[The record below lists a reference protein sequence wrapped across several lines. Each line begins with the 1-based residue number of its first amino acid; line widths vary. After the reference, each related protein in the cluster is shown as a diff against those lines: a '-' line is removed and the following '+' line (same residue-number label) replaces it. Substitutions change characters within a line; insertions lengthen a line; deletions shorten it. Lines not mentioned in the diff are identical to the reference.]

1 MEKRTRTSLGLL
13 GASAALLVAL
23 ATHEGYSDKAIV
35 PVPGDRP
42 TVGFGSTF
50 RDDGSP
56 VQMGDSTTPVKAL
69 QRSLAHLQKD
79 EAGVKRCIT
88 VPLYQSEYDAYLS
101 LAYNI
106 GVPAFCKSTLVKKLN
121 AGDYSGACQEVLK
134 WDKFRGAPLRGLT
147 IRRKK
152 EYEQCVS
159 QH

>member
-1 MEKRTRTSLGLL
+1 MEKKTRTSLGLL

-50 RDDGSP
+50 RDDGKP
-56 VQMGDSTTPVKAL
+56 VQMGDTITPVKAL

-79 EAGVKRCIT
+79 EAGIKRCVT
-88 VPLYQSEYDAYLS
+88 APLYQSEYDAYLS

-121 AGDYSGACQEVLK
+121 AGDHAGACSEILK
-134 WDKFRGAPLRGLT
+134 WDKFQGAPLRGLT

>member
-1 MEKRTRTSLGLL
+1 MEKRARISLGAL

-23 ATHEGYSDKAIV
+23 VTHEGYSDKAIV

-50 RDDGSP
+50 RDDGKP
-56 VQMGDSTTPVKAL
+56 VQMGDSITPVKAL

-79 EAGVKRCIT
+79 EAGVKNCIT

-121 AGDYSGACQEVLK
+121 TGDYSGACQEVLK
-134 WDKFRGAPLRGLT
+134 WDKFNGKPLRGLT
-147 IRRKK
+147 LRRQK